1 MSDGTEVTLNEDNNW
16 TATVTDLPKYAD
28 GEEILYT
35 WTEGELPEGYT
46 ITNTG
51 VEGTVTTQTNSY
63 TPETISLT
71 IRKVW
76 DDDNDR
82 DGKRPESLTVTLSD
96 GTEVTLNEDNNWT
109 ATVTNLPKYASG
121 EEIVYTWTEGEL
133 PEGYTLTDTSV
144 EGTVTTLTN
153 TLEKSPDPV
162 IPATGDNAD
171 LFLWFAMLVI
181 SAFGGIVVFTKK
193 LRKVN

>member
-1 MSDGTEVTLNEDNNW
+1 MTLNEGNNW

-28 GEEILYT
+28 
-35 WTEGELPEGYT
+35 
-46 ITNTG
+46 
-51 VEGTVTTQTNSY
+51 
-63 TPETISLT
+63 
-71 IRKVW
+71 
-76 DDDNDR
+76 
-82 DGKRPESLTVTLSD
+82 
-96 GTEVTLNEDNNWT
+96 
-109 ATVTNLPKYASG
+109 G